1 MATLGQEIRR
11 KRLEIGLSLR
21 EFARRVGVTAPY
33 VTDLEAD
40 RRRPGPEVLTRM
52 AKELHIPVHQ
62 LEALDT
68 RLRPE
73 VKKWVESQPEVSQLL
88 RRLKDSPRREA
99 VLRKLRKLIDETGAP
114 R

>member
-1 MATLGQEIRR
+1 MGTLGEEIR
-11 KRLEIGLSLR
+11 KRRLARGLSLR
-21 EFARRVGVTAPY
+21 EFARRVGVTPPY

-40 RRRPGPEVLTRM
+40 RRRPGPEVLARM
-52 AKELHIPVHQ
+52 AAELGVPASR

-73 VKKWVESQPEVSQLL
+73 VRKWVESQPEVGQLL
-88 RRLKDSPRREA
+88 RRLKDSPQREA
-99 VLRKLRKLIDETGAP
+99 VLRKLRRLIDDAGRP